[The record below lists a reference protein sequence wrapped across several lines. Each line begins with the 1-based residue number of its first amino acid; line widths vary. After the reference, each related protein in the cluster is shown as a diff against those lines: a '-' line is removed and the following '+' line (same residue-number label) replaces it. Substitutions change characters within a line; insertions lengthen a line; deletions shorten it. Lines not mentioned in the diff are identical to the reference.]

1 MGIAA
6 YGPPSPAPPTLAERR
21 HAKVH
26 QPATADESERVSHGC
41 FELELAGV
49 DGIARWAAARAR
61 HHPHGRPRK
70 GRSLGTQQARA
81 EALGKTVMC
90 LRANC
95 GAMVHLNAARRAAH
109 AAGRKFFVAGD
120 GCASRSCTH
129 THAQP
134 ARFRRRQ
141 KQMAV
146 ALLDGKRALVMWPP
160 TTAPRVAQIAAP
172 AAVTEAI
179 AWQAANRIDPRPHTR
194 PHTHHCALTRSKCE
208 RACHRAT

>member
-6 YGPPSPAPPTLAERR
+6 YGPPSPVPPTLAERR

-109 AAGRKFFVAGD
+109 AAGRRRYQGMGAGN
-120 GCASRSCTH
+120 R
-129 THAQP
+129 
-134 ARFRRRQ
+134 RFYLGLAPSGWPS
-141 KQMAV
+141 AV
-146 ALLDGKRALVMWPP
+146 G
-160 TTAPRVAQIAAP
+160 
-172 AAVTEAI
+172 
-179 AWQAANRIDPRPHTR
+179 H
-194 PHTHHCALTRSKCE
+194 LT
-208 RACHRAT
+208 

>member
-1 MGIAA
+1 M
-6 YGPPSPAPPTLAERR
+6 YVNLQ
-21 HAKVH
+21 H
-26 QPATADESERVSHGC
+26 ATADERVSHGC

-90 LRANC
+90 MRAGC

-109 AAGRKFFVAGD
+109 AAGRNFFVAGD
-120 GCASRSCTH
+120 GCASRSCTR

-141 KQMAV
+141 EQMAA
-146 ALLDGKRALVMWPP
+146 ALLSGKRALVMWPP
-160 TTAPRVAQIAAP
+160 TTAARVAQVAAP
-172 AAVTEAI
+172 AAVTEVI
-179 AWQAANRIDPRPHTR
+179 VRQAATRIEP
-194 PHTHHCALTRSKCE
+194 
-208 RACHRAT
+208 